1 MGELNLIF
9 SVIPYSRQKQQD
21 RGLWKYYCD
30 YNQSVSV
37 KIHQTMKREQ
47 RKNNMKSEILNRLKL
62 NSEHIRH
69 TEISETIQTIS
80 EHMAKITTHNSKA
93 DLYFEK
99 GITVFCEMKDNLGPC
114 CWQSFQQL
122 NE

>member
-1 MGELNLIF
+1 LNLIF

-21 RGLWKYYCD
+21 RELWKYYCD
-30 YNQSVSV
+30 YNQSVSA

-47 RKNNMKSEILNRLKL
+47 RKSKMNCDILNRL
-62 NSEHIRH
+62 NSEHRRH
-69 TEISETIQTIS
+69 TEITETIQTIS
-80 EHMAKITTHNSKA
+80 EHMENITTHNSKA

-99 GITVFCEMKDNLGPC
+99 GITVFCERKDNLGPC

>member
-1 MGELNLIF
+1 
-9 SVIPYSRQKQQD
+9 
-21 RGLWKYYCD
+21 
-30 YNQSVSV
+30 
-37 KIHQTMKREQ
+37 MKREQ
-47 RKNNMKSEILNRLKL
+47 ITSKMYCEILNRL
-62 NSEHIRH
+62 NSEHRRH

-80 EHMAKITTHNSKA
+80 EHMKNIPTTHYSKA